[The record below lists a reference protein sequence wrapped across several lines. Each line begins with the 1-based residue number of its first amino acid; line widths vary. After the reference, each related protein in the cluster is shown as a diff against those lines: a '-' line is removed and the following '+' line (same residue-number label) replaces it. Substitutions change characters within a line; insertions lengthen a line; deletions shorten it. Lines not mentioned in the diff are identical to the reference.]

1 MSRDRTD
8 FELAE
13 AQRLAPGSRIADSSE
28 WATNRYELLELIGRG
43 GMGEVDLLRDHRIG
57 RDIARKRMRTRD
69 ASVLDIT
76 RFLREA
82 TLQGQLEHPAI
93 VPVYDLA
100 RGEEGPYFTMK
111 RIRGVTLEAILSG
124 AVTAKEREESGELW
138 STRALLGAFVQV
150 AQAIHYAHTRGVVHR
165 DLKPANVMLGEFGEV
180 YVLDWGL
187 AKSLPASG
195 EKEAIEPPRAALQ
208 STEAGEILGTLGYIA
223 PEQIEAPSQVTPAAD
238 VYSLAAIL
246 FELVTG
252 APLHPRVNAPQ
263 LLVAT
268 LLGVDVEA
276 RVLELSKTSPT
287 NLPPEFARLIQACV
301 ALDPKARP
309 QEASE
314 LAQRV
319 QQFLD
324 GDRDLELRK
333 ALAEKHRTR
342 AHELIQ
348 LAASPDES
356 AQSLVHRQEAI
367 REIGRALALDASSD
381 SLRTLVSLLE
391 SPPEQVP
398 PEVEAKLVV
407 REKQK
412 RELLSRHSLTS
423 VLALVLVLPM
433 VIWSGVL
440 HWGVLLVLIGSAL
453 VNATHTR
460 SLLNANQHIPMGSLL
475 LGAVFIA
482 CTSLVVGPLFF
493 APLTAMAVL
502 SPWMTLGARAQR
514 GPAVAFAVL
523 GLATPLVLAAMGV
536 LPTPYEF
543 IDGNLVIHPYLV
555 AFSPLPTYALIGAA
569 SLVLVVTTAR
579 FAGAFREDVDRST
592 EEVEL
597 LAWHLRQ
604 LVPADM
610 NELPRR
616 ASEPLPKRPAKPAVS
631 P

>member
-1 MSRDRTD
+1 MSRVKTD

-13 AQRLAPGSRIADSSE
+13 TQRPAPGSRLADSSE
-28 WATNRYELLELIGRG
+28 WAANRYELLELLGRG

-150 AQAIHYAHTRGVVHR
+150 AQAVHYAHTRGVVHR

-187 AKSLPASG
+187 AKSLPAPG

-348 LAASPDES
+348 LAASPDE
-356 AQSLVHRQEAI
+356 AAHSLVHRQEAI

-502 SPWMTLGARAQR
+502 SPWMTLGARTQR

-536 LPTPYEF
+536 LPSPYEF